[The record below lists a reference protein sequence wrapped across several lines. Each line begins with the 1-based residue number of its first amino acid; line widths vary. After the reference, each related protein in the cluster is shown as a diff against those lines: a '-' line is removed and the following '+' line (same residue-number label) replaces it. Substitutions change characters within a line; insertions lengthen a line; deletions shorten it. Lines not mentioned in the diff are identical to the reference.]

1 MSKRARALLCAAP
14 IGLGAL
20 IFFAIL
26 PNSGKADVAP
36 LLRNL
41 ASGVFLTAGVL
52 RMATW
57 RLTRDRSTALSALTL
72 LLLGTAL
79 PSTAV
84 LRLVVHDGQAVQI
97 EAPETRMVVVLPLLV
112 LAIAGARHSK
122 RLMRQTLAVLAVV
135 ALAIPVTTALIDI
148 KAPADEHY
156 APLWLAIEALTAA
169 AWAALALQARSR
181 RQIAGYP
188 TAGWVT
194 VGLLLMAA
202 ADALK
207 AWSISDAGAPRGL
220 SSIVQLIAAVTA
232 AAVAARGLWTSI
244 RNETA
249 DAGSLTRALVD
260 TQQRLEAI
268 EQLQRRRLHD
278 ARSAVFGVVGASQ
291 LLAQP
296 GSLDEGDTAS
306 LRAMVTDELSR
317 LQGLLRVDD
326 EEPAEF
332 EVASSLAAV
341 VLRHRLDGVIID
353 VAWEG
358 VRAYGRPRATAT
370 IIGDLLRNAR
380 VHAPGA
386 HVLLTARVIGAE
398 IVITLSDDGPGIP
411 ATERDTVLEAGVR
424 GSTARGDGTGLGL
437 YSAARVMTA
446 QSGSLEVAASVCG
459 GTEIVLRLPAARV
472 HAMAS

>member
-1 MSKRARALLCAAP
+1 VSKRTRALISAAP
-14 IGLGAL
+14 IGLGVL
-20 IFFAIL
+20 IFFAVL
-26 PNSGKADVAP
+26 PNSAKVDVAP

-41 ASGVFLTAGVL
+41 ASGLFLTAGVL

-79 PSTAV
+79 PSTSV
-84 LRLVVHDGQAVQI
+84 LRLVVHDGQVVQI
-97 EAPETRMVVVLPLLV
+97 EAPETRMVFVLPLLL
-112 LAIAGARHSK
+112 LAIAGARHSR
-122 RLMRQTLAVLAVV
+122 RLLRQTIALLAVV
-135 ALAIPVTTALIDI
+135 AVAIPAALINLT
-148 KAPADEHY
+148 APADEHF
-156 APLWLAIEALTAA
+156 APVWLGVEALAAA

-181 RQIAGYP
+181 RLIAGYP
-188 TAGWVT
+188 NVGWVT
-194 VGLLLMAA
+194 IGLLLMGF

-207 AWSISDAGAPRGL
+207 AWSIADAGAPRGL
-220 SSIVQLIAAVTA
+220 SGIVQLVAAVIAAG
-232 AAVAARGLWTSI
+232 VAARGLWTSI

-296 GSLDEGDTAS
+296 GSLDDGDSAT

-317 LQGLLRVDD
+317 LQGLLRVED

-341 VLRHRLDGVIID
+341 VLRHRLDGMIID
-353 VAWEG
+353 VVWAG
-358 VRAYGRPRATAT
+358 VCAHGRPRATAN
-370 IIGDLLRNAR
+370 IVDDLLRNAR

-386 HVLLTARVIGAE
+386 HVLLAARAIGAE
-398 IVITLSDDGPGIP
+398 IVITVSDDGPGVP
-411 ATERDTVLEAGVR
+411 ATERSAVLEAGVR
-424 GSTARGDGTGLGL
+424 GSTARGDGLGLGL
-437 YSAARVMTA
+437 YSAARAMTA
-446 QSGSLEVAASVCG
+446 QSGSLEVDESVCG

-472 HAMAS
+472 RAMAS